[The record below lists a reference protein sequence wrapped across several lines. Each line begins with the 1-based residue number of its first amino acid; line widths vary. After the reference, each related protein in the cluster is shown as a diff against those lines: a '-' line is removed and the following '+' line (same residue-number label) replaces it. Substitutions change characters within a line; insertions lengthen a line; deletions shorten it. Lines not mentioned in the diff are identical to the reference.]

1 MISRSKDREIGESPK
16 EKADFDQTMEAARR
30 LKQEETRTKMAIA
43 FMFGWLFG
51 VIMVCAYLGVKPL
64 W

>member
-1 MISRSKDREIGESPK
+1 MSVEESSSRYRESER
-16 EKADFDQTMEAARR
+16 EKADFDQTIEAARR
-30 LKQEETRTKMAIA
+30 LKQEENRTKMAIA

-51 VIMVCAYLGVKPL
+51 VIMICAYLGVKPL

>member
-1 MISRSKDREIGESPK
+1 VNFREQDRT
-16 EKADFDQTMEAARR
+16 DFDQTREAVRR
-30 LKQEETRTKMAIA
+30 LKQEDCRLRMGIV

-51 VIMVCAYLGVKPL
+51 VIMICAYLGVQPL

>member
-1 MISRSKDREIGESPK
+1 MISRSKDRESGETEK
-16 EKADFDQTMEAARR
+16 EKTDFDQTIEAARR
-30 LKQEETRTKMAIA
+30 LKQEERRYKMAIV

-51 VIMVCAYLGVKPL
+51 VIMICAYLGVKPI

>member
-1 MISRSKDREIGESPK
+1 VSNYRESER
-16 EKADFDQTMEAARR
+16 EKADFDQTIEAARR
-30 LKQEETRTKMAIA
+30 LREAEFKTKMAMLFIG
-43 FMFGWLFG
+43 GWLLG